1 MLKIKS
7 GFSGERS
14 LVLPKM
20 VTDMMAAD
28 PIVSVLYVTDIG
40 YYPHAANHYRE
51 RREPIGQY
59 VFIYCIDGRG
69 TYEVG
74 GRRYQVGA
82 NQYFILPA
90 GQPHAYGAD
99 HDDPWTIYWIHF
111 TGPLACHYALDAVAP
126 TTVNPG
132 VHSRISNRNNM
143 FEELF
148 EALNSGYSIENMR
161 YAMSLF
167 HHYLGSL
174 RYFRQYREAAG
185 QAGDTGVVDAA
196 IHFMTENIERHVT
209 LKEVADYTGYSA
221 SHFSMVFK
229 AQTGHSPMS
238 YINLLKVK
246 RACDLLDNTQMR
258 MNQICYKLGIDDPY
272 YFSRMFSK
280 VMGMSPKAYRTH
292 PKV

>member
-1 MLKIKS
+1 MVRIKS

-20 VTDMMAAD
+20 VTDMMADD

-51 RREPIGQY
+51 RREPIDQY
-59 VFIYCIDGRG
+59 VFIYCIDGKG
-69 TYEVG
+69 SYEVDG
-74 GRRYQVGA
+74 KHYNVEA

-90 GQPHAYGAD
+90 GRSHEYEAD
-99 HDDPWTIYWIHF
+99 TSCPWTIYWIHF
-111 TGPLACHYALDAVAP
+111 KGSLAPYYALDAVSP
-126 TTVNPG
+126 TAINPG
-132 VHSRISNRNNM
+132 IHSRISNRINM

-148 EALNSGYSIENMR
+148 DALNSGFSIENIR

-174 RYFRQYREAAG
+174 RYVRQYREAG
-185 QAGDTGVVDAA
+185 EHSGDGNMIDAA
-196 IHFMTENIERHVT
+196 IHFMKENIERHIT
-209 LKEVADYTGYSA
+209 LKDVADYTGYSA
-221 SHFSMVFK
+221 SHFSAVFK
-229 AQTGHSPMS
+229 AQTGHSPLN

-246 RACDLLDNTQMR
+246 QACFLLDNTKMR
-258 MNQICYKLGIDDPY
+258 MNQICHKLGIDDPY
-272 YFSRMFSK
+272 YFSRLFSK
-280 VMGMSPKAYRTH
+280 IMGMSPRAYRQH